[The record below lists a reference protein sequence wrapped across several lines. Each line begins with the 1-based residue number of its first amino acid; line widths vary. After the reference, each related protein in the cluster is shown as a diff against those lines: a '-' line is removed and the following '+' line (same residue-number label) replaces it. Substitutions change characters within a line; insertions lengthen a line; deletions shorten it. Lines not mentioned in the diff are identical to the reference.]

1 MGLDLAEAVVSAMT
15 GAAQV
20 ACSLLDLARRA
31 AEGIEMVIV
40 TNELDYEAASI
51 AAILGD
57 EARVRGVLTRLVER
71 SEARGLHRFAE
82 RYRKELASLD

>member
-40 TNELDYEAASI
+40 TNALDYEAASI
-51 AAILGD
+51 AAILASPSVTGRSSPHSTD
-57 EARVRGVLTRLVER
+57 RSRCART
-71 SEARGLHRFAE
+71 
-82 RYRKELASLD
+82 SL